1 MSESEGVRL
10 QKVLAAAG
18 VGSRRYCEILIDRGR
33 VKVNGEVVRTQ
44 GMRIDPVVDVV
55 HVDGDRIPTAPDT
68 QVYVLNKPRG
78 IHTTMSDPQGRPCV
92 GDIVAGMDVRLF
104 HVGRLD
110 ADTEG
115 VLLLTNDGELANRL
129 THPSHGVSKTYLAR
143 LEGLPS
149 RAVLAQIRSG
159 VLIDE
164 RPVAVESLNVVQREG
179 KQTLVELTIHEGRN
193 RIVRRLF
200 DEVGYPVV
208 DLVRTRM
215 GPVGIAGLKPGRLRQ
230 LNAGQLRELYS
241 AAGM

>member
-1 MSESEGVRL
+1 MSDSQGVRL

-33 VKVNGEVVRTQ
+33 VKVNGEVVQAQ
-44 GMRIDPVVDVV
+44 GVRIDPAVDVV

-78 IHTTMSDPQGRPCV
+78 MHTTMSDPQGRSCV
-92 GDIVAGMDVRLF
+92 GDLVAELDVRLF

-115 VLLLTNDGELANRL
+115 LLLLTNDGELANRL
-129 THPSHGVSKTYLAR
+129 THPSHGVAKTYLAR
-143 LEGLPS
+143 VAGVPS
-149 RAVLAQIRSG
+149 RAVLAQIRTG
-159 VLIDE
+159 VMIDD
-164 RPVAVESLNVVQREG
+164 RPVEVQSLNVVQREG
-179 KQTLVELTIHEGRN
+179 KQALVELTIHEGRN

-200 DEVGYPVV
+200 DEVGHPVV
-208 DLVRTRM
+208 DLVRTRV
-215 GPVGIAGLKPGRLRQ
+215 GPLGIAGLRPGSMRR
-230 LNAGQLRELYS
+230 LNAGQLRELYT